1 MKKSLKSAIM
11 LAGAM
16 LIAPL
21 ASNAQ
26 AMPEVIKPSAK
37 VHTISDNGLYAVGS
51 DEAEAADGTTYSNG
65 GIIFNTETRKSI
77 DIKVKNG
84 KAQVYDVSN
93 DGTVVGSMNGKPATW
108 SVETQQWTTYPYP
121 EGYIGGCFIHVTGNG
136 KYAVG
141 YYATTDE
148 FSFAPM
154 AYNLET
160 GEVIDTPNLPVVDLS
175 GLDQHQN
182 AFFGISED
190 GRYII
195 GEMSQSYLMP
205 VALFS
210 YVYDTSTSTWT
221 PIGYSYNA
229 ATQLYKCTYDN
240 LHFIENQTLSAD
252 GKWVTGTAYMIY
264 NGGQSNGGTEGSYP
278 YRYNIADQTL
288 EVYTDSPD
296 MAGNAITP
304 DGTMLASSP
313 AGNPYPTG
321 FIRSGKFFISL
332 DQVFSQVYGRT
343 VEQMIG
349 YPVTGLFSSISA
361 DGLTA
366 VLLSYENSC
375 ILRMKEPFA
384 DAAAKVD
391 LLGNYSLSIP
401 DGSKISMMQSITLTF
416 DRSVNCMVLPRNVE
430 LLDSKG
436 TLVRNASGF
445 TVSNASDRSIVV
457 TFRSTALTPGETY
470 TVRIPAGMI
479 WLKDDS
485 SKKTEEIRINYV
497 GRNNEPMKPISIAP
511 ASGSLVAQFN
521 SSPDNITIEFDS
533 PVLVQETGKCTLY
546 NADDNTKIADFN
558 GGYSGNKV
566 QFYPVAS
573 YMLYRGTNYK
583 VVIDAG
589 TITDLS
595 GQGGNEE
602 IVLNYTGTYVR
613 QLSDDDL
620 CLFKSTCDDYNHF
633 IFWKNN
639 FNTPS
644 STPIQWGFSK
654 ESTWLL
660 LRDNEKASD
669 WAMATHSMFSPAAE
683 SDDWLIIPQIFIP
696 DEKCFLQFQAQSYL
710 DYKNDNLKVYV
721 CNDDAVYNYFS
732 KELTDKFRTEG
743 DLVFDE
749 IIPAGATNEGLEG
762 EWTDYTVNLDKYAGQ
777 NIYIAFVYNN
787 YDQSAIFLDNIEV
800 RRNMNF
806 AVTNQTPT
814 TLVDADNVAVKGMVT
829 IESPLKEYKGIKIE
843 LLNSD
848 NETVSTIEDA
858 DITLKKGDVY
868 DFAFAEAL
876 PLVAGRVNDYKIKIS
891 SDDETLELSYSVKNL
906 LFECNKKVIL
916 EEYTGSEC
924 GNCPMG
930 IVAIENLEKL
940 YPNNFIPLT
949 LRTYQ
954 SDMYGSGAYEYT
966 AFLGLTG
973 APTGRINRGEILSPM
988 LQNGSKGYTFN
999 GRGIIMDNGE
1009 EAYLWA
1015 DAVQDEL
1022 NTPAEASISFAPDYN
1037 VETGALSVPVE
1048 VTFALDSDDTSYGVF
1063 AVMSE
1068 DQLPCYQSNYMY
1080 GTSDPLLGQW
1090 GQGGIYA
1097 QNVVYTWLANDVVR
1111 HVVNGSAFNG
1121 EVLNASSITAG
1132 EPYTVNL
1139 HTTVPKANVYNANNC
1154 FVTVM
1159 LVNRSTGRI
1168 VNAEK
1173 HPMIYSG
1180 INGIEADTDNAEA
1193 VYYNL
1198 QGMRVDNPAHG
1209 NVYIKVQG
1217 GKSSKIL
1224 F

>member
-1 MKKSLKSAIM
+1 MKRSLKSAIM

-26 AMPEVIKPSAK
+26 AMPEVIKPSAQ
-37 VHTISDNGLYAVGS
+37 VHTVSDNGLYVVGS
-51 DEAEAADGTTYSNG
+51 GEAEAADGTSYSNG
-65 GIIFNTETRKSI
+65 GIIFNVETRKSI
-77 DIKVKNG
+77 DIKGPNG
-84 KAQVYDVSN
+84 KAEVYDVSN
-93 DGTVVGSMNGKPATW
+93 DGTVVGSVNGQPATW
-108 SVETQQWTTYPYP
+108 SVETQQWTTYPFP
-121 EGYIGGCFIHVTGNG
+121 KGYVGGCFIHVTGNG

-160 GEVIDTPNLPVVDLS
+160 GEAIETPNLPVVDLT
-175 GLDQHQN
+175 GQDQHQN

-190 GRYII
+190 GRYIL
-195 GEMSQSYLMP
+195 GQMSQSYIMP

-221 PIGYSYNA
+221 PIGYSYNS
-229 ATQLYKCTYDN
+229 ATKSYRCLHNN
-240 LHFIENQTLSAD
+240 LHFIESQTLSAD
-252 GKWVTGTAYMIY
+252 GKWVTGTAYMVF
-264 NGGQSNGGTEGSYP
+264 NGGQADGGTEGSYP
-278 YRYNIADQTL
+278 YRYNIAEQNL
-288 EVYTDSPD
+288 ELFTDSPD
-296 MAGNAITP
+296 IAGNQITP
-304 DGTMLASSP
+304 DGTLLASSP

-321 FIRSGKFFISL
+321 LIRSGKFFISL

-366 VLLSYENSC
+366 VMISYENSY
-375 ILRMKEPFA
+375 ILRMKESFA

-391 LLGNYSLSIP
+391 LLGNYTVSIP
-401 DGSKISMMQSITLTF
+401 AGSKISMMQSITLTF
-416 DRSVNCMVLPRNVE
+416 DRPVNCMVLPKNVE

-485 SKKTEEIRINYV
+485 SKKTEEIRINYI
-497 GRNNEPMKPISIAP
+497 GRNNEPVKPTSISP

-521 SSPDNITIEFDS
+521 SSPDVLTLEFDS
-533 PVLVQETGKCTLY
+533 PVLAQESGKCTLY
-546 NADDNTKIADFN
+546 NADDNTVVAQFN
-558 GGYSGNKV
+558 ASYEGNKV
-566 QFYPVAS
+566 HFFPTSS
-573 YMLYRGTNYK
+573 YMLYRGTNYR
-583 VVIDAG
+583 VEIAAG
-589 TITDLS
+589 SITDLS

-602 IVLNYTGTYVR
+602 IVLEYTGAYVR
-613 QLSDDDL
+613 QLTDDDL
-620 CLFKSTCDDYNHF
+620 CLFKSACDDYNHF
-633 IFWKNN
+633 IYWKNN
-639 FNTPS
+639 FSKPA
-644 STPIQWGFSK
+644 STPTSWGFTQ

-660 LRDNEKASD
+660 LRDNNESSN
-669 WAMATHSMFSPAAE
+669 WALTSHSMFTPPAE
-683 SDDWLIIPQIFIP
+683 SDDWLVVPQLYIP
-696 DEKCFLQFQAQSYL
+696 DEKCFLQFQAQRYL
-710 DYKNDNLKVYV
+710 NSKADNLKVYV
-721 CNDDAVYNYFS
+721 CVDDAVYNYFS
-732 KELTDKFRTEG
+732 TPLTEKFRSEG

-749 IIPAGATNEGLEG
+749 VIPAGATNEGLDG
-762 EWTDYTVNLDKYAGQ
+762 EWTDYTVKLDKYAGK
-777 NIYIAFVYNN
+777 NIYIAFVNNN
-787 YDQSAIFLDNIEV
+787 YDQSAIFIDNVEV

-806 AVTNQTPT
+806 SLTNQTPS
-814 TLVDADNVAVKGMVT
+814 TLVDADNVTVKGMVVV
-829 IESPLKEYKGIKIE
+829 ESPLKAYKGIKIE
-843 LLNSD
+843 LINAD
-848 NETVSTIEDA
+848 NEVVSTVDDA
-858 DITLKKGDVY
+858 SVTLKKGDVF
-868 DFAFAEAL
+868 DFTFPQAL
-876 PLVAGRVNDYKIKIS
+876 PLMAGVTNNYSIKVS
-891 SDDETLELSYSVKNL
+891 SDADALDFAYSVKNL

-924 GNCPMG
+924 GNCPLG

-954 SDMYGSGAYEYT
+954 SDMYGNGAYDYT
-966 AFLGLTG
+966 AYLGLTA
-973 APTGRINRGEILSPM
+973 APSGRINRGEILSPM
-988 LQNGSKGYTFN
+988 LQNGTKGYTFN

-1022 NTPAEASISFAPDYN
+1022 NTPAEASISFAPDFN
-1037 VETGALSVPVE
+1037 KETGALTVPVE
-1048 VTFALDSDDTSYGVF
+1048 VTFALDTDDTSYGVF
-1063 AVMSE
+1063 AVMTE
-1068 DQLPCYQSNYMY
+1068 DQLPCYQSNYLY
-1080 GTSDPLLGQW
+1080 GTNDPLLGPW
-1090 GQGGIYA
+1090 GQGGIYG

-1132 EPYTVNL
+1132 EPYTVTLN
-1139 HTTVPKANVYNANNC
+1139 TTVPKANIYNADNC
-1154 FVTVM
+1154 YITVM

-1168 VNAEK
+1168 INAEK
-1173 HPMIYSG
+1173 LPMIYSG
-1180 INGIEADTDNAEA
+1180 INGIEADDNEAEA

-1198 QGMRVDNPAHG
+1198 QGMRVDNPAAG

-1217 GKSSKIL
+1217 NKSTKVIL
-1224 F
+1224 